1 MRCCCGGVTRRDLL
15 RYAVLGG
22 GMLLTRPLEA
32 LAATELGMANHK
44 QGGGL
49 PAAKQALRGVVR
61 RYASVK
67 DDPWAMMHGVRA
79 FGKGFML
86 DEGPAVDYL
95 CSHFLQ
101 TQTARGRQYLM
112 MARSAEGHFNVLLKT
127 LLEAGV
133 DLDHP
138 FVVQGHRQTVGDLLS
153 SGKDLFTFDPT
164 LSPLHNTRDEAA
176 WSVIAFSI
184 TTPPDKAVWR
194 NAIGQEIRLHDLIA
208 SLFNAVELGSAEYS
222 KAMQQGIMP
231 AQRDRITR
239 FTCGGTHV
247 IYSLAVAVRHG
258 HLGEEGR
265 RRLARILDLLIW
277 RMKADTYLA
286 DQHYQ
291 AMAKTDTPAD
301 IQRLYHL
308 DTRLKFLGHAME
320 IIQYVR
326 MFGLYTP
333 TAAQEVEI
341 RAATETL
348 AAAILEVSRADI
360 ASFRRQDSHLYSL
373 LIGDTCHACHG
384 LTMAKGVNQ
393 V

>member
-15 RYAVLGG
+15 RYAALGG
-22 GMLLTRPLEA
+22 GALLAGP
-32 LAATELGMANHK
+32 LAAFAAAESGTAGHK
-44 QGGGL
+44 QESSL
-49 PAAKQALRGVVR
+49 PKATQAMRNVIR

-86 DEGPAVDYL
+86 DEGPVVDYL

-101 TQTARGRQYLM
+101 TQTARGRQYLV
-112 MARSAEGHFNVLLKT
+112 MARDADGHFNALLKT

-133 DLDHP
+133 GLDHS
-138 FVVQGHRQTVGDLLS
+138 FIVQGRRRSVGDLVS
-153 SGKDLFTFDPT
+153 SGKALFTFDPT
-164 LSPLHNTRDEAA
+164 LSPLDDTRDEAA

-184 TTPPDKAVWR
+184 TTPPDKAVWK

-208 SLFNAVELGSAEYS
+208 SLFKAVEQGSAEYF

-231 AQRDRITR
+231 NQRAPITR

-247 IYSLAVAVRHG
+247 IYSLAVAVRYG

-265 RRLARILDLLIW
+265 RRLARILDMLIW

-291 AMAKTDTPAD
+291 AMTKTDTPAG
-301 IQRLYHL
+301 IAHLYHL

-320 IIQYVR
+320 IIQYIR

-333 TAAQEVEI
+333 TAAQEAEI
-341 RAATETL
+341 RVATEML

-360 ASFRRQDSHLYSL
+360 ASFRREASRLYTL
-373 LIGDTCHACHG
+373 LIGDVSHAYHG

-393 V
+393 I

>member
-1 MRCCCGGVTRRDLL
+1 MR
-15 RYAVLGG
+15 
-22 GMLLTRPLEA
+22 
-32 LAATELGMANHK
+32 
-44 QGGGL
+44 GL
-49 PAAKQALRGVVR
+49 VR

-95 CSHFLQ
+95 CSHSLQ
-101 TQTARGRQYLM
+101 TQTARGRQYLVM
-112 MARSAEGHFNVLLKT
+112 TRGAEGHFNTLLKT

-133 DLDHP
+133 GLEHP
-138 FVVQGHRQTVGDLLS
+138 FVVQGRRQTVGDLLS
-153 SGKDLFTFDPT
+153 SGKALFTFDPT
-164 LSPLHNTRDEAA
+164 LSPLHDTRDEAA

-184 TTPPDKAVWR
+184 TTPPDKAVWK
-194 NAIGQEIRLHDLIA
+194 NAVGQEIRLHDVIG

-222 KAMQQGIMP
+222 KAMLQGIMP
-231 AQRDRITR
+231 DQKAPITH

-247 IYSLAVAVRHG
+247 MYSLAVAVRYG

-291 AMAKTDTPAD
+291 AMAKTDTSAD
-301 IQRLYHL
+301 FQRLYHL

-320 IIQYVR
+320 ILQYVR

-333 TAAQEVEI
+333 TAAQEAEI

-360 ASFRRQDSHLYSL
+360 ASFRRQDPRLYSL
-373 LIGDTCHACHG
+373 LVGDACHAYHG

>member
-1 MRCCCGGVTRRDLL
+1 VTRRDLL

-22 GMLLTRPLEA
+22 GALLTGPLHV
-32 LAATELGMANHK
+32 LAATEPVAVGPK
-44 QGGGL
+44 QVGSL
-49 PAAKQALRGVVR
+49 PKATQAMRDLVR

-101 TQTARGRQYLM
+101 MQTVRGRPYLR

-133 DLDHP
+133 GLDHS
-138 FVVQGHRQTVGDLLS
+138 FVVHGRRQTVGDLLS
-153 SGKDLFTFDPT
+153 SGKTLFVFDPT
-164 LSPLHNTRDEAA
+164 LSPLHGTRDEAA

-184 TTPPDKAVWR
+184 TTPPDKAVWT
-194 NAIGQEIRLHDLIA
+194 NAAGQEIRLHEVIA
-208 SLFNAVELGSAEYS
+208 SLFKAVEQGSAEYAT
-222 KAMQQGIMP
+222 AMRQGIMP
-231 AQRDRITR
+231 DQRAPITR

-247 IYSLAVAVRHG
+247 MYSLAVAVRYG

-265 RRLARILDLLIW
+265 RRLAPILDLLIW

-291 AMAKTDTPAD
+291 AITKTNTPAD

-320 IIQYVR
+320 IIHYVR

-333 TAAQEVEI
+333 TAAQEAGI
-341 RAATETL
+341 RVATEIL
-348 AAAILEVSRADI
+348 AAAILEASQADT
-360 ASFRRQDSHLYSL
+360 ASFRRRDAHLYAL
-373 LIGDTCHACHG
+373 LVGDAGHAYHG
-384 LTMAKGVNQ
+384 LTMTRGVNQ